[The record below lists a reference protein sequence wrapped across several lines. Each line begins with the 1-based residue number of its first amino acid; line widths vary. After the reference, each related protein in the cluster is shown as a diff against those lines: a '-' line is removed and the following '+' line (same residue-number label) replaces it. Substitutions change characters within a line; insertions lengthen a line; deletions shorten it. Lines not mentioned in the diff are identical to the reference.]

1 MVILQMASQP
11 AITVLQNEAL
21 IIEIDNIDNMKMEQ
35 LNKSNPTTD
44 IKEFFVATPHILG
57 QDKPCMSC
65 KLCK

>member
-1 MVILQMASQP
+1 
-11 AITVLQNEAL
+11 VLQNEAL

-35 LNKSNPTTD
+35 LNKSNLTAD